1 MAVLYDIALAIRQ
14 HYDAPVAASR
24 QTLRLLP
31 PTLAGEQHVV
41 AAAVE
46 VFPQPAERRDRR
58 DFFGNPAVD
67 VAFGGAHEEITYSLA
82 ARVRR
87 EAGREALPNSPPAIA
102 LAEEATAIRSLAPG
116 APHHFLGASP
126 RLPGE
131 PEFAD
136 YARAVAA
143 GATGASEVVEAV
155 GLALHRDM
163 AFDAQ
168 ATEVDTPALEAFR
181 RRRGVC
187 QDFTHAMIACLR
199 ALGIPAGYASG
210 FLRTIPPP
218 GRARLQGADA
228 MHAWVRAWCG
238 RDAGWVEYD
247 PTNACLAGD
256 GHVTVARGRDYSDVA
271 PVKGVLRSAGSQT
284 SRHEVTM
291 TPVGEEDGA
300 TRPRP
305 D

>member
-1 MAVLYDIALAIRQ
+1 MLYDIALSIRQ
-14 HYDAPVAASR
+14 HYDAPAAASR

-41 AAAVE
+41 AAAVDIS
-46 VFPQPAERRDRR
+46 PGPAERRDRR
-58 DFFGNPAVD
+58 DFFGNMATD
-67 VAFGGAHEEITYSLA
+67 LAFGGAHEEVVYSLA

-87 EAGREALPNSPPAIA
+87 EAGRASLPESPPVAA
-102 LAEEATAIRSLAPG
+102 LAEEIAAIRSLAPD
-116 APHHFLGASP
+116 APHHFLAASP
-126 RLPGE
+126 RLPEE
-131 PEFAD
+131 PAFAE
-136 YARAVAA
+136 YARASVPSGVGAA
-143 GATGASEVVEAV
+143 EAVEAV

-163 AFDAQ
+163 AFDAK

-199 ALGIPAGYASG
+199 ALGVPAGYVSG
-210 FLRTIPPP
+210 FLRTVPPP
-218 GRARLQGADA
+218 GRPRLQGADA

-238 RDAGWVEYD
+238 RDACWVEYD

-256 GHVTVARGRDYSDVA
+256 GHVAVARGRDYSDVA
-271 PVKGVLRSAGSQT
+271 PVKGVLRSTGSQT

-291 TPVGEEDGA
+291 TPVGERDGMDEPG
-300 TRPRP
+300 RGR
-305 D
+305 

>member
-1 MAVLYDIALAIRQ
+1 MLYDIALSIRQ

-31 PTLAGEQHVV
+31 PTLAGAQHVV
-41 AAAVE
+41 AAAVD
-46 VFPQPAERRDRR
+46 VSPGPAERRDRR
-58 DFFGNPAVD
+58 DFFGNMATD
-67 VAFGGAHEEITYSLA
+67 LAFGGAHEEVVYSLA

-87 EAGREALPNSPPAIA
+87 EAGPASLPGSPPAAA
-102 LAEEATAIRSLAPG
+102 LAGDAAAIRSLAPD
-116 APHHFLGASP
+116 APHHFLAASP
-126 RLPGE
+126 RLPEE
-131 PEFAD
+131 PEFRD
-136 YARAVAA
+136 YAHAALPPGA
-143 GATGASEVVEAV
+143 GAGAAEAVEAV
-155 GLALHRDM
+155 GLALNRDM
-163 AFDAQ
+163 AFDAG

-199 ALGIPAGYASG
+199 ALGIPAGYVSG
-210 FLRTIPPP
+210 FLRTVPPP
-218 GRARLQGADA
+218 GRPRLQGADA

-291 TPVGEEDGA
+291 TPVGEEL
-300 TRPRP
+300 P
-305 D
+305 

>member
-1 MAVLYDIALAIRQ
+1 MAVLYDIALTVRQ
-14 HYDAPVAASR
+14 HYDAPAAASR

-46 VFPQPAERRDRR
+46 VRPQPAERRDRR

-67 VAFGGAHEEITYSLA
+67 LAFGGAHEEVVYSLA

-87 EAGREALPNSPPAIA
+87 EAGGAFLPGSPPVAA
-102 LAEEATAIRSLAPG
+102 LAAEAGAIRSLAPD
-116 APHHFLGASP
+116 APHHFLAASP
-126 RLPGE
+126 RLPDA

-136 YARAVAA
+136 YARAAAPA
-143 GATGASEVVEAV
+143 GAAAAEVMEAV

-163 AFDAQ
+163 AFDAD

-199 ALGIPAGYASG
+199 ALGIPAGYVSG
-210 FLRTIPPP
+210 FLRTTPPP

-238 RDAGWVEYD
+238 RGAGWMEYD

-256 GHVTVARGRDYSDVA
+256 GHVVVARGRDYADAA
-271 PVKGVLRSAGSQT
+271 PVKGALRSAGGQW

-291 TPVGEEDGA
+291 TPVE
-300 TRPRP
+300 TWP
-305 D
+305 